1 MASRKSSTDEPDPP
15 WTRFRSVFA
24 SNPPSSVLLTNE
36 VYGLV
41 SLGGS
46 LLLDILLMRLEQL
59 RAKLDVA
66 RLVDTVHVTESGSD
80 AEVWGY
86 GRKRLVDLVDVFGLS
101 VEGVV
106 VN

>member
-1 MASRKSSTDEPDPP
+1 
-15 WTRFRSVFA
+15 
-24 SNPPSSVLLTNE
+24 
-36 VYGLV
+36 
-41 SLGGS
+41 
-46 LLLDILLMRLEQL
+46 MRLEQL